1 MQLLVLRKRQRRR
14 SSRNRLRQSALKFIQ
29 YDSLGSTNVE
39 ADALSLKGEK
49 PPFWVRADS
58 QTAGRGRR
66 GRDWTSPVGN
76 FYGTACYA
84 FEGTPQEAAKLSFV
98 AAIAVA
104 NALSA
109 YTLTCT
115 PSLKWPND
123 VLLEGRKVAGLLL
136 EAKEGRVLI
145 GIGVNLVSHPD
156 GGNIPATHLL
166 EHIAP
171 EALETDE
178 PEFTGADG
186 FLAILADRFDT
197 AFRKHLAYGFSATRA
212 DWTALASG
220 IPGPVTVRLPEETFS
235 GQAQS
240 LLENGALRVAAQD
253 GTIRDVHAGDVF
265 FGN

>member
-1 MQLLVLRKRQRRR
+1 M
-14 SSRNRLRQSALKFIQ
+14 KFIQ

-39 ADALSLKGEK
+39 AEKLFRAGETA
-49 PPFWVRADS
+49 PFWVRADQ

-66 GRDWTSPVGN
+66 GRDWSSPVGN

-84 FEGTPQEAAKLSFV
+84 FDGNPQDAAKLSFV

-104 NALSA
+104 KALSA
-109 YTLTCT
+109 YTLTSQ

-123 VLLEGRKVAGLLL
+123 VLLGGRKVAGLLL
-136 EAKEGRVLI
+136 EAKSGHVLI

-166 EHIAP
+166 EHMEPA
-171 EALETDE
+171 ALNSEE
-178 PEFTGADG
+178 PEFTGAEG
-186 FLAILADRFDT
+186 FLAILSRSFDR
-197 AFRKHLAYGFSATRA
+197 AFRKHLAYGFSAIRA

-220 IPGPVTVRLPEETFS
+220 IPGPVTVRLPSESFTGHAE
-235 GQAQS
+235 S
-240 LLENGALRVAAQD
+240 LLENGALRVRLEN

-265 FGN
+265 FGS